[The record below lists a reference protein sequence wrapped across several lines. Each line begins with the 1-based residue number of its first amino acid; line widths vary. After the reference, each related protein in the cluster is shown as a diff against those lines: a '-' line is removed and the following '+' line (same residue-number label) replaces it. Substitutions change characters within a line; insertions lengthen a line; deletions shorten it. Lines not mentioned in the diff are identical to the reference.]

1 MSDVFP
7 RRLARRAE
15 RQEPMP
21 ATIMT
26 IETLCIVATAC
37 GVVLAAAPPTLVGP
51 DGMLYAA
58 SLAGAI
64 GGGMCSLMLMSVMNV
79 ELTPLKS
86 LLVFFSNAAFGLTFG
101 PVAVDPAC
109 HWLSI
114 SPTFQSAVAVSGV
127 MSGFVSGITWNA
139 APQILRW
146 SMGADWP
153 AIIAARLGFT
163 RSGPPKT

>member
-1 MSDVFP
+1 MSNE
-7 RRLARRAE
+7 RRE
-15 RQEPMP
+15 KMP
-21 ATIMT
+21 ATVVAIN
-26 IETLCIVATAC
+26 TLCITATAI
-37 GVVLAAAPPTLVGP
+37 GLLLASAPPELIGP

-79 ELTPLKS
+79 ELTPFKS
-86 LLVFFSNAAFGLTFG
+86 LLVFSSNAAFGLTFG

-114 SPTFQSAVAVSGV
+114 SPTFQSAVAVSGA
-127 MSGFVSGITWNA
+127 MSGFISGLTWNV
-139 APQILRW
+139 APQLLKW

-153 AIIAARLGFT
+153 AIIAARLGFS
-163 RSGPPKT
+163 RSDTPKT